1 MTSQPNSQGGVEE
14 LAVAWRRRVRGNPQA
29 QWLVFDDQ
37 KDRFDDQKDRDFY
50 EKSGRYDVEP
60 LFVHPKPSEGD
71 RESVAQELSKHFGA
85 RPWNEMA
92 EGRADLRRRI
102 VKDGYDINEATL
114 DDCYEAAD
122 AILALLASP
131 AARRDGGEG

>member
-29 QWLVFDDQ
+29 QWLV
-37 KDRFDDQKDRDFY
+37 FDDQKDRDFY

-92 EGRADLRRRI
+92 EGRADLLRRI

-122 AILALLASP
+122 AILALQASP
-131 AARRDGGEG
+131 AARRDGREG